1 MSNSTNINISC
12 GLMPDIAAI
21 KVRSGVIFFLI
32 KCFCKVYQKILKKK
46 HVLWLV
52 LILFVQQY
60 VGQWVVLI
68 LLSYYLATVQI
79 HGNCKIINNSASHC
93 LACAS
98 LGYSSNLKNCI
109 YKTFHET
116 FLGVEVLDLW
126 NSYSCSRSFRICWKL
141 SKHICFVQKVSLSF
155 TFHFFTLCSTILK
168 VDRCK
173 SNL

>member
-1 MSNSTNINISC
+1 M
-12 GLMPDIAAI
+12 
-21 KVRSGVIFFLI
+21 
-32 KCFCKVYQKILKKK
+32 
-46 HVLWLV
+46 
-52 LILFVQQY
+52 
-60 VGQWVVLI
+60 VLI

-141 SKHICFVQKVSLSF
+141 SKHICFVQEVSLSF
-155 TFHFFTLCSTILK
+155 TFHFSTLCRTVLK
-168 VDRCK
+168 VDRYK
-173 SNL
+173 SSLYESIFEDIICNIISKGCVQKKIAEKETLVHTGGRGVK